1 MELIYVGPGMGA
13 GVIAATLGILLSL
26 IISLFAILW
35 YPFKK
40 LIQFIKRKISK
51 IN

>member
-40 LIQFIKRKISK
+40 LIQFIKSK